1 MEELEGIV
9 VRKCSIKETIPIIPM
24 IPVTPQFEYSPY
36 LGKLTIDRMYY
47 EIDANG
53 KLYEVITRG
62 ECKLPE
68 RAKIRI
74 RRRGRILKD
83 TYLLYEDEE
92 FPVIE
97 FNPKK
102 QEN

>member
-9 VRKCSIKETIPIIPM
+9 VRKCCIKKIIPIIPT

-36 LGKLTIDRMYY
+36 LGITIDCMYY

-53 KLYEVITRG
+53 KPYEVITRG

-68 RAKIRI
+68 GAKIRI